1 MPLFDRLGTAG
12 TVALVGIG
20 LVLRTILREVRLPT
34 LVPFGTTDPTK
45 LFRRAFCFSEFQTHL
60 LLCVCF
66 LQFLGDVGPLI
77 IFGLA
82 GIIFYMRSQTRAKQ
96 QALMVQ
102 AEALRGSQMNAM
114 RVQNKRKG
122 PSRGLGGSSGSNL
135 FEQRR
140 QSSRGNIGG
149 NNSTFTGT
157 ATGMGQQSGM
167 SYYRKKP
174 QQSLKFRGGGGS
186 NSREGRIANTENRIN
201 NDGGTV
207 ELNKK
212 KPKARRVYTGR
223 RKKNRKKTGAE
234 GVTVAA
240 AVPKED

>member
-1 MPLFDRLGTAG
+1 
-12 TVALVGIG
+12 
-20 LVLRTILREVRLPT
+20 
-34 LVPFGTTDPTK
+34 
-45 LFRRAFCFSEFQTHL
+45 
-60 LLCVCF
+60 

-122 PSRGLGGSSGSNL
+122 PSRGLGGSSGSSGSNL

-223 RKKNRKKTGAE
+223 RKKNRKKTVGAE

-240 AVPKED
+240 VPKED

>member
-1 MPLFDRLGTAG
+1 M
-12 TVALVGIG
+12 
-20 LVLRTILREVRLPT
+20 
-34 LVPFGTTDPTK
+34 
-45 LFRRAFCFSEFQTHL
+45 
-60 LLCVCF
+60 
-66 LQFLGDVGPLI
+66 GPLI

-122 PSRGLGGSSGSNL
+122 PSRGLGGSSGSSGSNL

-140 QSSRGNIGG
+140 QSSWGNIGG
-149 NNSTFTGT
+149 NNSA

-223 RKKNRKKTGAE
+223 RKKNRKKTVGAE

-240 AVPKED
+240 VTKED